1 MSDAVKITSSHL
13 ARVAIVYLRQS
24 STAQVEHNREFTDR
38 QYALLHKAGDLGWP
52 VDRVVVIDED
62 LGLSGSGAVARSGF
76 ARLTAEVAL
85 GHVGLVLGLE
95 VSRLA
100 RNNADWYRLIDLCG
114 LSNTLIGDADGVYH
128 PALFN
133 DRLLLGLKGTM
144 SEAELYVLRARLNGG
159 IRNKAAR
166 GELRRGLPVGFVWGE
181 ADGEVDF
188 HPDEA
193 VRTTIAS
200 IFARFAETGSARRVW
215 LWFRSEGLRFP
226 LRMHQRCEIRWV
238 EASYT
243 AIHHVLSNPVYA
255 GAYAYGKTRRETTL
269 DASGAR
275 KKRVRHL
282 PQSEWQVLIK
292 EHHEGFIDWRTYE
305 ANQAKLAANT
315 RPGPHK
321 TGGAVREGSA
331 LLQGLVSCGHC
342 GRRLKTHYRGRNTT
356 PGYHCAGKTIV
367 EGRGCYCLNVGGVQ
381 IDGAVARTFL
391 AALEPVKLAATLA
404 AAERF
409 ELDTEAALKQW
420 RLSAER
426 AAYEAARAE
435 RRYRAVDPDN
445 RLVAR
450 GLEREWEQR
459 LTDLET
465 AQAELARRQEQRPC
479 VLSREERERLLAL
492 GADLAI
498 VWDAP
503 TTTSRDRKELLRALI
518 EEVILSVDRDEP
530 AAHLTLRWKGGALT
544 DIDVPL
550 PRSRPATI
558 RTDEATLDL
567 VRRLATLYPDT
578 VIAGIL
584 NRQGRTTARGHRF
597 EANRVA
603 HLRNHWRI
611 PCFQPKLQAAEGEI
625 MTVAAAA
632 AVLNVAPSTLHRWLN
647 DGLIAGEQVTP
658 GAPWRIRL
666 TEQLKARFTEAAGQ
680 DFVTMQ
686 EATRALGVTRQTVLH
701 RVKRGEIE
709 AAHVTKGGKTGLRIK
724 VIDRQARLFEQT

>member
-24 STAQVEHNREFTDR
+24 STAQVEHNRESTDR
-38 QYALLHKAGDLGWP
+38 QYALVHKAGDLGWP

-144 SEAELYVLRARLNGG
+144 SEAELYVLRTRLNGG

-200 IFARFAETGSARRVW
+200 VFARFAETGSARRVW

-305 ANQAKLAANT
+305 ANQARLAANT

-479 VLSREERERLLAL
+479 VLSREERTRLLAL

-578 VIAGIL
+578 IIAGIL

-603 HLRNHWRI
+603 HLRNHWRM

-666 TEQLKARFTEAAGQ
+666 TEPLKARFTEAAGQ

>member
-1 MSDAVKITSSHL
+1 
-13 ARVAIVYLRQS
+13 
-24 STAQVEHNREFTDR
+24 
-38 QYALLHKAGDLGWP
+38 
-52 VDRVVVIDED
+52 
-62 LGLSGSGAVARSGF
+62 
-76 ARLTAEVAL
+76 
-85 GHVGLVLGLE
+85 
-95 VSRLA
+95 
-100 RNNADWYRLIDLCG
+100 
-114 LSNTLIGDADGVYH
+114 
-128 PALFN
+128 
-133 DRLLLGLKGTM
+133 M

-200 IFARFAETGSARRVW
+200 VFARFAETGSARRVW

-305 ANQAKLAANT
+305 ANQARLAANT

-578 VIAGIL
+578 IIAGIL

-647 DGLIAGEQVTP
+647 DGLLAGEQVTP

-666 TEQLKARFTEAAGQ
+666 TEPLKARFSETAGQ

-709 AAHVTKGGKTGLRIK
+709 AAHVTKGGKIGLRIK
-724 VIDRQARLFEQT
+724 VIDRQARLFEQP

>member
-13 ARVAIVYLRQS
+13 TRVAIVYLRQS
-24 STAQVEHNREFTDR
+24 STAQVEHNRESTDR
-38 QYALLHKAGDLGWP
+38 QYALVHKAGDLGWP

-200 IFARFAETGSARRVW
+200 VFARFAETGSARRVW

-305 ANQAKLAANT
+305 ANQARLAANT

-578 VIAGIL
+578 IIAGIL

-666 TEQLKARFTEAAGQ
+666 TEPLKARFTEAAGQ

-709 AAHVTKGGKTGLRIK
+709 AAHVTKGGKIGLRIK
-724 VIDRQARLFEQT
+724 LIDRQARLFEQT

>member
-1 MSDAVKITSSHL
+1 V
-13 ARVAIVYLRQS
+13 
-24 STAQVEHNREFTDR
+24 
-38 QYALLHKAGDLGWP
+38 
-52 VDRVVVIDED
+52 
-62 LGLSGSGAVARSGF
+62 
-76 ARLTAEVAL
+76 
-85 GHVGLVLGLE
+85 
-95 VSRLA
+95 
-100 RNNADWYRLIDLCG
+100 
-114 LSNTLIGDADGVYH
+114 
-128 PALFN
+128 
-133 DRLLLGLKGTM
+133 
-144 SEAELYVLRARLNGG
+144 
-159 IRNKAAR
+159 
-166 GELRRGLPVGFVWGE
+166 
-181 ADGEVDF
+181 
-188 HPDEA
+188 
-193 VRTTIAS
+193 
-200 IFARFAETGSARRVW
+200 
-215 LWFRSEGLRFP
+215 
-226 LRMHQRCEIRWV
+226 
-238 EASYT
+238 
-243 AIHHVLSNPVYA
+243 
-255 GAYAYGKTRRETTL
+255 
-269 DASGAR
+269 
-275 KKRVRHL
+275 
-282 PQSEWQVLIK
+282 IK
-292 EHHEGFIDWRTYE
+292 EHHQGLIDWRTYE
-305 ANQAKLAANT
+305 ANQARLGANT

-321 TGGAVREGSA
+321 IGGAVREGSA

-381 IDGAVARTFL
+381 IDEAVARTFL
-391 AALEPVKLAATLA
+391 AALEPVKLAATLP

-420 RLSAER
+420 RLGAER
-426 AAYEAARAE
+426 AAYEAGRAE

-465 AQAELARRQEQRPC
+465 AQTELARRQEQRPC

-578 VIAGIL
+578 IIAGIL

-611 PCFQPKLQAAEGEI
+611 PCFQPKLQAAGGEI

-647 DGLIAGEQVTP
+647 DGLIEGEQVTP

-724 VIDRQARLFEQT
+724 VIDHQARLFEQT